1 MSVPADLRHQHLG
14 EIDRTLI
21 QVGRASKSTTLIAK
35 DETIRANLPSLL
47 LHLGGHKL
55 RREPEELADF
65 EIIRAG
71 TDVQLPGE
79 EAKLD

>member
-1 MSVPADLRHQHLG
+1 MSVPADLQHQHLE
-14 EIDRTLI
+14 EIDRTRV
-21 QVGRASKSTTLIAK
+21 QVGRASKFTTLIAE
-35 DETIRANLPSLL
+35 DETIRADSPSLL

-65 EIIRAG
+65 EIIRAD

>member
-1 MSVPADLRHQHLG
+1 MSVPADLRHQHLE

-55 RREPEELADF
+55 RREPEELAYF
-65 EIIRAG
+65 EIIRVR
-71 TDVQLPGE
+71 TDVQLSSE